1 MPCLVLT
8 DRFFR
13 AMRTHGIM
21 HLTEAAVATTATT
34 YVPSSRSTF
43 EWFYVWM
50 GGLCMVLP
58 PGGFFGTYLV
68 PIASGT
74 FEEPPI
80 VHLHALF
87 SFAWIGLFVLQSWLI
102 ARGRVVR
109 HRAIGLGG
117 IALATATFFT
127 GVIIAIK
134 AMNAGIV
141 AGNGQTARVVAI
153 FPFTIIATFAGLVA
167 AAIANVKRPEYHKRL
182 MLMAT
187 LSIMPPALAR
197 IIGMAATLTT
207 LAPRQFG
214 VAPPSVVAAIA
225 IGTVAGV
232 AADLLIVAA
241 MVYEW
246 RKRGRP
252 HRVYWI
258 ASGIILAVHVLRI
271 PMSTTE
277 AWAGFTEMLSFL
289 AH

>member
-1 MPCLVLT
+1 M
-8 DRFFR
+8 
-13 AMRTHGIM
+13 
-21 HLTEAAVATTATT
+21 T
-34 YVPSSRSTF
+34 YVPSSRITR

-58 PGGFFGTYLV
+58 LGGFLGTYLV
-68 PIASGT
+68 PVVSGT
-74 FEEPPI
+74 FEEPTI
-80 VHLHALF
+80 LHLHALF

-109 HRAIGLGG
+109 HQAIGLGG

-134 AMNAGIV
+134 AMNAGIG
-141 AGNGQTARVVAI
+141 AGNGQSARAFAI
-153 FPFTIIATFAGLVA
+153 VPFTIIATFAGLVA

-187 LSIMPPALAR
+187 LSIMPPAVGRL
-197 IIGMAATLTT
+197 IGMAATLTT
-207 LAPRQFG
+207 GAPRQFG
-214 VAPPSVVAAIA
+214 VAPPSVVAAMA
-225 IGTVAGV
+225 ISTVAGV

-246 RKRGRP
+246 RTRGRP

-258 ASGIILAVHVLRI
+258 AGGIIIAVQVLRI
-271 PMSTTE
+271 PMSTTG
-277 AWAGFTEMLSFL
+277 AWTGFTEMLSSL
-289 AH
+289 AQ